1 MSFSLYLFLFS
12 HNNYTF
18 DILCFINFFLLSS
31 LHINKLSKF
40 ARYLRAR
47 YLLEARRLARMGD
60 QGDAVADDGD
70 VLDEDAERRVLVG
83 RHLDDV
89 DVELAEELRQSQV
102 LRPGLVQRHLAPR
115 AKRQRDPAEDR
126 VRVPVQRH
134 TRSSAFLS
142 PTSRST

>member
-1 MSFSLYLFLFS
+1 M
-12 HNNYTF
+12 
-18 DILCFINFFLLSS
+18 
-31 LHINKLSKF
+31 
-40 ARYLRAR
+40 
-47 YLLEARRLARMGD
+47 YLLETRRLARVGD

-89 DVELAEELRQSQV
+89 DVELAEELRQGQV

-115 AKRQRDPAEDR
+115 AQRQRDPAEDR

-134 TRSSAFLS
+134 ARGSAVLS